1 MKTILIVDDVF
12 ENLYLLR
19 VILSQAGYNVVEAN
33 DGKEALDKLTEKR
46 IDLIISDI
54 LMPVMDGYMLCQAC
68 KKDEK
73 LKDIPFVFYT
83 STYTEKVDEDFAL
96 KLGAARFLRKPT
108 DPDHIIALVQR
119 LLDKSNPFTKPKDN
133 TEFTEE
139 EVLKLYSKR
148 LISKLE
154 QKNLEL
160 EKEITERNKIE
171 LKLTNENAIL
181 DLIANNT
188 SIKKVFNH
196 IIHNYQFIRPEFY
209 LSISLLDDDKEHLK
223 LISAPNLPK
232 DYCAAIKNLKIGENV
247 GSCGTSAYLKKPII
261 VSDITT
267 DPLWKDY
274 QHLTVGFDLKSCWS
288 IPILSEKNEV
298 FGTFAIYSSNI
309 KTPTFEN
316 IRELNSAVS
325 LAKMAIVKFKM
336 AEEVKKKEESYES
349 LVEQATDAIL
359 TYTYDGVIH
368 TFNKATYTTL
378 GYTKK
383 EFLKLKIQDFIIGD
397 VIQNK
402 VVRDAILKGEAVI
415 FDRQLICKDQT
426 IIDVEISA
434 KLQKD
439 GKVLAIVRDV
449 SERKKAEAKLLE
461 SEYNLRQSQIVANLG
476 SYAVDLKTMTWDC
489 TELLYQILGIDDNYV
504 KTIDSWIDLVHIK
517 DKVEVL
523 NYFESCVKNNK
534 RFNKEYRVIQ
544 FDSKKE
550 IWVHGVGELLFDDN
564 ANPIK
569 MIGTMQNISER
580 KEVELKLQRNEK
592 SLLEA
597 QKIAKIGSY
606 YLDLET
612 SLAHASLTFKE
623 IAGLEQEDTISR
635 KLWKDITHPEDAK
648 KNSEEIDKCI
658 KTGGEF
664 DLEYRIF
671 SKTDNKLK
679 WIHGLGEVSYQNGK
693 PKSFFGTIQDIT
705 ERKTAEI
712 KIKESEQSLST
723 AQKIAK
729 IGSFNLDLIN
739 LIAKTSETFNE
750 IVEYE
755 TDNKISFDFWKSIVH
770 PDDRAIIKNTVIK
783 SEKLNQKFD
792 LEYRIISTKT
802 KQVKWIHGL
811 GEVFYVDDIPSSFV
825 GTIQDITERKKA
837 ELDLKIANEFTE
849 NLVMSMQ
856 EGLLMVDLEGTIMKV
871 NDSLCDILGYTEA
884 ELIGMDLPYPFAR
897 SEDYELM
904 MEIKDKVA
912 KGQAPSFQLEFIRKN
927 GTRFIA
933 SFLAGIIYDD
943 QGDVLAIFATI
954 KDISEDLK
962 IKETLKQIAL
972 KSTQKKD
979 VILKLATLIGEDL
992 QASLKKIATT
1002 SAEALQADLVTI
1014 WEFKKDKTELVSKLF
1029 YNQEHQ
1035 TFDTEGL
1042 IIKKETFPDYFEAF
1056 KHKNIINI
1064 NNVISNPIT
1073 KGFAKQFF
1081 VPNNIASRIDV
1092 LIYGRNDHYGILSFE
1107 TKNVNRVFNA
1117 DEESFVTSIASII
1130 SLMVESSERKIAE
1143 NKIALT
1149 NEKLLEVN
1157 KELNLLRNQLEQEN
1171 VYLRNELDLV
1181 FNFEE
1186 MVYGSVEFSNVLN
1199 EIEKVA
1205 PTNATVL
1212 LLGESGTG
1220 KELLARA
1227 VHNIS
1232 NRNSKPLIKVNCSA
1246 IPRELIESELFGHKK
1261 GSFTGAYNDKVGKF
1275 ELADGGTLFLDEIGE
1290 LPLDMQ
1296 PKILRFLQEGEIE
1309 VVGGVGSKKLDV
1321 RVIAATNRNL
1331 LAEVQKKQF
1340 REDLYFRLNVFPIA
1354 VPALRD
1360 RKDDIPL
1367 LVEHFV
1373 DKFGKTYD
1381 KQIKYISDDAMSKL
1395 KAYNWPGNIR
1405 ELENLIERALILS
1418 NSDTLVIPGFE
1429 TSNQKSKQRI
1439 NCVDLSLD
1447 AVLRNHILQVLE
1459 DCNWKISGSKSAS
1472 EVLGLKP
1479 STLRDKMSKLGIVK
1493 PN

>member
-19 VILSQAGYNVVEAN
+19 VILIQAGYNVVEAN
-33 DGKEALDKLTEKR
+33 DGKEALDKLTENR

-54 LMPVMDGYMLCQAC
+54 LMPVMDGYMFCQAC

-108 DPDHIIALVQR
+108 DPDHIIALIKR
-119 LLDKSNPFTKPKDN
+119 LLDTSNQKNKAKNN

-196 IIHNYQFIRPEFY
+196 IIHNYQSLRPEFY
-209 LSISLLDDDKEHLK
+209 LSISLLEDDKEHLR

-247 GSCGTSAYLKKPII
+247 GSCGTSAYLKKPVI
-261 VSDITT
+261 VSDIST
-267 DPLWKDY
+267 DPLWDSFR
-274 QHLTVGFDLKSCWS
+274 HLAVNHDLKSCWS

-298 FGTFAIYSSNI
+298 FGTFAIYSSSV

-325 LAKMAIVKFKM
+325 LAKMAIVKFNM

-368 TFNKATYTTL
+368 NFNKTTYTTL

-397 VIQNK
+397 VIQNDIVK
-402 VVRDAILKGEAVI
+402 KAILKGEAII
-415 FDRQLICKDQT
+415 FDRQLMCKDQT

-461 SEYNLRQSQIVANLG
+461 SEYNLKQSQIVANLG
-476 SYAVDLKTMTWDC
+476 SYVVDLTTMTWEG
-489 TELLYQILGIDDNYV
+489 TEVLYQIIGIDESYI
-504 KTIDSWIDLVHIK
+504 KTIDSWVDLIHTE

-523 NYFESCVKNNK
+523 NYFDSCLKNNK
-534 RFNKEYRVIQ
+534 RFNKEYRLIQ
-544 FDSKKE
+544 FNSKKE
-550 IWVHGVGELLFDDN
+550 IWVHGIGELLFDDDS
-564 ANPIK
+564 NPIK
-569 MIGTMQNISER
+569 MIGTMQNITNR
-580 KEVELKLQRNEK
+580 KKVELKLQKNEK

-606 YLDLET
+606 YLDLDT
-612 SLAHASLTFKE
+612 NLAHVSITFKE

-664 DLEYRIF
+664 DLEYRIY
-671 SKTDNKLK
+671 SQNDNKLK

-693 PKSFFGTIQDIT
+693 AKSFFGTIQDIT

-712 KIKESEQSLST
+712 KIQESEHSLST

-739 LIAKTSETFNE
+739 LIAKTSDTFNE

-755 TDNKISFDFWKSIVH
+755 TDKKISFDFWKNIVH
-770 PDDRAIIKNTVIK
+770 PDDRAIIKDAVIE
-783 SEKLNQKFD
+783 SEKLNKKFD

-802 KQVKWIHGL
+802 SQIKWIHGL
-811 GEVFYVDDIPSSFV
+811 GEIFYVDDIPTSFV

-837 ELDLKIANEFTE
+837 EIDLKIANDFTE
-849 NLVMSMQ
+849 SLVMSMQ
-856 EGLLMVDLEGTIMKV
+856 EGLLMVNLDGTIMKV
-871 NDSLCDILGYTEA
+871 NESLCDLLGYTEA
-884 ELIGMDLPYPFAR
+884 ELLGMDLPYPFAR

-912 KGQAPSFQLEFIRKN
+912 KGEAPSFQLEFIRKN

-933 SFLAGIIYDD
+933 SFLAGIIYNN
-943 QGDVLAIFATI
+943 QNEVIAIFATI

-979 VILKLATLIGEDL
+979 VILKLASLIGEDL
-992 QASLKKIATT
+992 EASLKKIAIT

-1014 WEFKKDKTELVSKLF
+1014 WEYKTDKTELVSKLF
-1029 YNQEHQ
+1029 YNAEDKI
-1035 TFDTEGL
+1035 FDSEAL
-1042 IIKKETFPDYFEAF
+1042 LIKKESFPNYFEAF
-1056 KHKNIINI
+1056 KDRTSINI
-1064 NNVISNPIT
+1064 SNVRSNPIT
-1073 KGFAKQFF
+1073 KAFAKQFF
-1081 VPNNIASRIDV
+1081 EPLNISSRIDV
-1092 LIYGRNDHYGILSFE
+1092 VIYGQNEHYGILSFE
-1107 TKNVNRVFNA
+1107 TKATNRTFNA

-1130 SLMVESSERKIAE
+1130 SLMVEGTQRKIAE
-1143 NKIALT
+1143 NKIALA

-1157 KELNLLRNQLEQEN
+1157 KELNVLRNQLEQEN

-1261 GSFTGAYNDKVGKF
+1261 GSFTGAFSDKIGKF

-1373 DKFGKTYD
+1373 DKFGKTYE
-1381 KQIKYISDDAMSKL
+1381 KQIKYISDDAMSQL

-1429 TSNQKSKQRI
+1429 TTNQKSKQRI
-1439 NCVDLSLD
+1439 NSVDLNLD
-1447 AVLRNHILQVLE
+1447 TVLRNHILQVLE
-1459 DCNWKISGSKSAS
+1459 DCKWKISGSNSAS
-1472 EVLGLKP
+1472 EALGLKP
-1479 STLRDKMSKLGIVK
+1479 STLRDKMNKLGIVK

>member
-1 MKTILIVDDVF
+1 
-12 ENLYLLR
+12 
-19 VILSQAGYNVVEAN
+19 
-33 DGKEALDKLTEKR
+33 
-46 IDLIISDI
+46 
-54 LMPVMDGYMLCQAC
+54 MDG
-68 KKDEK
+68 
-73 LKDIPFVFYT
+73 
-83 STYTEKVDEDFAL
+83 
-96 KLGAARFLRKPT
+96 
-108 DPDHIIALVQR
+108 
-119 LLDKSNPFTKPKDN
+119 
-133 TEFTEE
+133 
-139 EVLKLYSKR
+139 
-148 LISKLE
+148 
-154 QKNLEL
+154 
-160 EKEITERNKIE
+160 
-171 LKLTNENAIL
+171 
-181 DLIANNT
+181 
-188 SIKKVFNH
+188 
-196 IIHNYQFIRPEFY
+196 
-209 LSISLLDDDKEHLK
+209 
-223 LISAPNLPK
+223 
-232 DYCAAIKNLKIGENV
+232 
-247 GSCGTSAYLKKPII
+247 
-261 VSDITT
+261 
-267 DPLWKDY
+267 
-274 QHLTVGFDLKSCWS
+274 
-288 IPILSEKNEV
+288 
-298 FGTFAIYSSNI
+298 
-309 KTPTFEN
+309 
-316 IRELNSAVS
+316 
-325 LAKMAIVKFKM
+325 
-336 AEEVKKKEESYES
+336 
-349 LVEQATDAIL
+349 
-359 TYTYDGVIH
+359 
-368 TFNKATYTTL
+368 
-378 GYTKK
+378 
-383 EFLKLKIQDFIIGD
+383 
-397 VIQNK
+397 
-402 VVRDAILKGEAVI
+402 
-415 FDRQLICKDQT
+415 
-426 IIDVEISA
+426 
-434 KLQKD
+434 
-439 GKVLAIVRDV
+439 
-449 SERKKAEAKLLE
+449 
-461 SEYNLRQSQIVANLG
+461 
-476 SYAVDLKTMTWDC
+476 
-489 TELLYQILGIDDNYV
+489 
-504 KTIDSWIDLVHIK
+504 
-517 DKVEVL
+517 
-523 NYFESCVKNNK
+523 
-534 RFNKEYRVIQ
+534 
-544 FDSKKE
+544 
-550 IWVHGVGELLFDDN
+550 
-564 ANPIK
+564 
-569 MIGTMQNISER
+569 
-580 KEVELKLQRNEK
+580 
-592 SLLEA
+592 
-597 QKIAKIGSY
+597 
-606 YLDLET
+606 
-612 SLAHASLTFKE
+612 
-623 IAGLEQEDTISR
+623 
-635 KLWKDITHPEDAK
+635 
-648 KNSEEIDKCI
+648 
-658 KTGGEF
+658 
-664 DLEYRIF
+664 
-671 SKTDNKLK
+671 
-679 WIHGLGEVSYQNGK
+679 
-693 PKSFFGTIQDIT
+693 
-705 ERKTAEI
+705 
-712 KIKESEQSLST
+712 
-723 AQKIAK
+723 
-729 IGSFNLDLIN
+729 
-739 LIAKTSETFNE
+739 
-750 IVEYE
+750 
-755 TDNKISFDFWKSIVH
+755 
-770 PDDRAIIKNTVIK
+770 
-783 SEKLNQKFD
+783 
-792 LEYRIISTKT
+792 
-802 KQVKWIHGL
+802 
-811 GEVFYVDDIPSSFV
+811 IPSSFV

-897 SEDYELM
+897 PEDYEVM

-912 KGQAPSFQLEFIRKN
+912 KGEAPSFQLEFIRKN

-1014 WEFKKDKTELVSKLF
+1014 WEFKKDKTELASKLF

-1042 IIKKETFPDYFEAF
+1042 IINKETFPDYFEAF

-1064 NNVISNPIT
+1064 NNVLSDPIT
-1073 KGFAKQFF
+1073 KEFAKQFF
-1081 VPNNIASRIDV
+1081 VPNNIVSRIDV

-1107 TKNVNRVFNA
+1107 TKNVNRVFKA

-1439 NCVDLSLD
+1439 TCVDLSLD
-1447 AVLRNHILQVLE
+1447 AVLRNHVLQVLE
-1459 DCNWKISGSKSAS
+1459 DCNWKISGYKSAS

>member
-19 VILSQAGYNVVEAN
+19 VILIQAGYNVVEAN
-33 DGKEALDKLTEKR
+33 DGKEALDKLTENR
-46 IDLIISDI
+46 VDLIISDI
-54 LMPVMDGYMLCQAC
+54 LMPVMDGYMFCQAC

-108 DPDHIIALVQR
+108 DPDHIIALIKR
-119 LLDKSNPFTKPKDN
+119 LLDTSNPKNKAKNN

-160 EKEITERNKIE
+160 EKEITERSKIE

-196 IIHNYQFIRPEFY
+196 IIHNYQSLRPEFY
-209 LSISLLDDDKEHLK
+209 LSISLLEDDKEHLR

-232 DYCAAIKNLKIGENV
+232 DYCAAIKNLKIGENI

-261 VSDITT
+261 VSDIST
-267 DPLWKDY
+267 DPLWENY
-274 QHLTVGFDLKSCWS
+274 RHLAVNHDLKSCWS

-298 FGTFAIYSSNI
+298 FGTFAIYSSSV

-325 LAKMAIVKFKM
+325 LAKMAIVKFNM

-368 TFNKATYTTL
+368 NFNKATYTTL

-397 VIQNK
+397 VIQND
-402 VVRDAILKGEAVI
+402 VTRDAILKGEAVV
-415 FDRQLICKDQT
+415 FDRQLVCKDQT
-426 IIDVEISA
+426 IIDVEVSA

-476 SYAVDLKTMTWDC
+476 SYAVDLTTMTWDC
-489 TELLYQILGIDDNYV
+489 TELLYQILGIDESFV
-504 KTIDSWIDLVHIK
+504 RTIDSWVDLIHTEDKID
-517 DKVEVL
+517 VL
-523 NYFESCVKNNK
+523 NYFDSCVKNNT

-544 FDSKKE
+544 YNSKKE

-564 ANPIK
+564 SNPIK
-569 MIGTMQNISER
+569 MIGTMQNITER
-580 KEVELKLQRNEK
+580 KAVELKLQKNEK

-612 SLAHASLTFKE
+612 SLAHASITFKE
-623 IAGLEQEDTISR
+623 IAGLEKKDTISR
-635 KLWKDITHPEDAK
+635 KLWKDITHPEDAEI
-648 KNSEEIDKCI
+648 NSAEIERCI
-658 KTGGEF
+658 RTGQEF
-664 DLEYRIF
+664 DLEYRIY

-693 PKSFFGTIQDIT
+693 AKSFFGTIQDIT

-739 LIAKTSETFNE
+739 LIAKTSDTFNE

-755 TDNKISFDFWKSIVH
+755 TDKKISFDFWKNIVH
-770 PDDRAIIKNTVIK
+770 PDDRAIIKDAVIK
-783 SEKLNQKFD
+783 SEKLNKKFD

-825 GTIQDITERKKA
+825 GTIQDITDRKKA
-837 ELDLKIANEFTE
+837 EIDLKIANDFTE
-849 NLVMSMQ
+849 SLVMSMQ
-856 EGLLMVDLEGTIMKV
+856 EGLLMVNLNGTIMKV
-871 NDSLCDILGYTEA
+871 NESLCDLLGYTEA
-884 ELIGMDLPYPFAR
+884 ELLGMDLPYPFAR

-912 KGQAPSFQLEFIRKN
+912 NGEAPSFQLEFIRKN
-927 GTRFIA
+927 GTRFTA
-933 SFLAGIIYDD
+933 SFLAGIIYNN
-943 QGDVLAIFATI
+943 QNEVIAIFATI
-954 KDISEDLK
+954 KDISEELK

-979 VILKLATLIGEDL
+979 VILKLASLIGEDL
-992 QASLKKIATT
+992 EASLKKIAIT

-1014 WEFKKDKTELVSKLF
+1014 WEYKMDKTELVSKLF
-1029 YNQEHQ
+1029 YNAEDKI
-1035 TFDTEGL
+1035 FDSEAL
-1042 IIKKETFPDYFEAF
+1042 LIKKESFPNYFEAF
-1056 KHKNIINI
+1056 KDRTSINI
-1064 NNVISNPIT
+1064 SNVRSNPIT
-1073 KGFAKQFF
+1073 KAFAKQFF
-1081 VPNNIASRIDV
+1081 EPLNISSRIDV
-1092 LIYGRNDHYGILSFE
+1092 VIYGQNEHYGILSFE
-1107 TKNVNRVFNA
+1107 TKATNRTFNA

-1130 SLMVESSERKIAE
+1130 SLMVEGTERKIAE
-1143 NKIALT
+1143 NKIALA

-1157 KELNLLRNQLEQEN
+1157 KELNVLRNQLEQEN

-1261 GSFTGAYNDKVGKF
+1261 GSFTGAFSDKIGKF

-1309 VVGGVGSKKLDV
+1309 VVGGLGSKKLDV

-1331 LAEVQKKQF
+1331 LAEIEKKQF

-1373 DKFGKTYD
+1373 DKFGKTYE
-1381 KQIKYISDDAMSKL
+1381 KQIKYISDDAMSQL

-1418 NSDTLVIPGFE
+1418 NSDTLIIPGFE
-1429 TSNQKSKQRI
+1429 TTNQKSKQRI
-1439 NCVDLSLD
+1439 NSVDLNLD
-1447 AVLRNHILQVLE
+1447 TVLRNHILQVLE
-1459 DCNWKISGSKSAS
+1459 DCKWKISGSNSAS
-1472 EVLGLKP
+1472 EALGLKP
-1479 STLRDKMSKLGIVK
+1479 STLRDKMNKLGIVK

>member
-19 VILSQAGYNVVEAN
+19 VILIQAGYNVIEAN
-33 DGKEALDKLTEKR
+33 DGKEALEKLYENR
-46 IDLIISDI
+46 VHLIISDI

-68 KKDEK
+68 KKDDN

-119 LLDKSNPFTKPKDN
+119 LLDKSNPFTKSKDN

-154 QKNLEL
+154 QKNLDL

-196 IIHNYQFIRPEFY
+196 IIHNYQFLRPEFY
-209 LSISLLDDDKEHLK
+209 LSISLLDESKESLK

-232 DYCAAIKNLKIGENV
+232 DYCNAIKNLKIGENI
-247 GSCGTSAYLKKPII
+247 GSCGTSAFLKKPII
-261 VSDITT
+261 VSDIST
-267 DPLWKDY
+267 DPLWKNY
-274 QHLTVGFDLKSCWS
+274 KHLALKHDLKSCWS
-288 IPILSEKNEV
+288 IPILSEKDEV
-298 FGTFAIYSSNI
+298 FGTFAIYSSNV

-325 LAKMAIVKFKM
+325 LAKMAIVKFRM

-349 LVEQATDAIL
+349 LINQANDAIL
-359 TYTYDGVIH
+359 SYTFDGEIH
-368 TFNKATYTTL
+368 NFNKATYTTL

-383 EFLKLKIQDFIIGD
+383 EFLKLKIQDFIVGD
-397 VIQNK
+397 IVRSTK
-402 VVRDAILKGEAVI
+402 VRDAILNGESVV
-415 FDRQLICKDQT
+415 FDRKLICKDKT
-426 IIDVEISA
+426 IIDVEVSA
-434 KLQKD
+434 KIQKD
-439 GKVLAIVRDV
+439 GKVLSIVRDV

-476 SYAVDLKTMTWDC
+476 SYSVDITTNTWTCSAILD
-489 TELLYQILGIDDNYV
+489 QILGIDENYV
-504 KTIDSWIDLVHIK
+504 KTIDSWVDLIHPEDKIK
-517 DKVEVL
+517 VL
-523 NYFESCVKNNK
+523 SYFQNCIKKSK
-534 RFNKEYRVIQ
+534 RFSKEYRVIQ
-544 FDSKKE
+544 LASKKE
-550 IWVHGVGELLFDDN
+550 VWVHGIGELLFDDN

-569 MIGTMQNISER
+569 MIGTMQNITER
-580 KEVELKLQRNEK
+580 KKVELQLQRNEK

-612 SLAHASLTFKE
+612 NIADTSLTFKE
-623 IAGLEQEDTISR
+623 IAGFDPDTTISR
-635 KLWKDITHPEDAK
+635 QLWMDITQPDDAK
-648 KNSEEIDKCI
+648 NNSKEIDRCI
-658 KTGGEF
+658 KTGGKF
-664 DLEYRIF
+664 DLEYRIY
-671 SKTDNKLK
+671 SQNDNKLK
-679 WIHGLGEVSYQNGK
+679 WIHGLGEVSYVKGK
-693 PKSFFGTIQDIT
+693 AKGFFGTIQDIT

-739 LIAKTSETFNE
+739 LIAKTSDTFND

-755 TDNKISFDFWKSIVH
+755 TDKKISFDFWKSIVH
-770 PDDRAIIKNTVIK
+770 PDDRAIIKKAVLESQNLK
-783 SEKLNQKFD
+783 KKFD

-856 EGLLMVDLEGTIMKV
+856 EGLLMVDLNGTIMKV
-871 NDSLCDILGYTEA
+871 NDSLCDILGYSEE

-897 SEDYELM
+897 AEDYEHMLD
-904 MEIKDKVA
+904 IKDKVA
-912 KGQAPSFQLEFIRKN
+912 KGEVPSFQLEFIRKN
-927 GTRFIA
+927 GTKFIA

-943 QGDVLAIFATI
+943 QGEVIAIFATI

-992 QASLKKIATT
+992 QTSLKKIATT

-1029 YNQEHQ
+1029 YNTEDQS
-1035 TFDTEGL
+1035 FDTEGL
-1042 IIKKETFPDYFEAF
+1042 LIKKENFPDYFEAF
-1056 KHKNIINI
+1056 KEKNSINI

-1073 KGFAKQFF
+1073 KAFAKKFF

-1107 TKNVNRVFNA
+1107 TKSVNRVFNA

-1149 NEKLLEVN
+1149 NEKLIEVN
-1157 KELNLLRNQLEQEN
+1157 KELNVLRKQLEQEN

-1181 FNFEE
+1181 FNYEE

-1199 EIEKVA
+1199 EVEKVA

-1261 GSFTGAYNDKVGKF
+1261 GSFTGAFSDKVGKF

-1290 LPLDMQ
+1290 LPIDMQ

-1309 VVGGVGSKKLDV
+1309 VVGGLGSKKLDV

-1340 REDLYFRLNVFPIA
+1340 REDLYFRLNVFPII

-1373 DKFGKTYD
+1373 DKFGKTYE

-1429 TSNQKSKQRI
+1429 TTNQKSKQRI
-1439 NCVDLSLD
+1439 NSVDLSLD

-1459 DCNWKISGSKSAS
+1459 DCNWKISGAKGAS
-1472 EVLGLKP
+1472 ELLGLKP
-1479 STLRDKMSKLGIVK
+1479 STLRDKMNKLGIVK

>member
-19 VILSQAGYNVVEAN
+19 VILIQAGYNVIEAN
-33 DGKEALDKLTEKR
+33 DGKEALEKLYENR
-46 IDLIISDI
+46 VHLIISDI

-68 KKDEK
+68 KKDDN

-119 LLDKSNPFTKPKDN
+119 LLDKSNPFTKSKDN

-154 QKNLEL
+154 QKNLDL

-196 IIHNYQFIRPEFY
+196 IIHNYQFLRPEFY
-209 LSISLLDDDKEHLK
+209 LSISLLDESKESLK

-232 DYCAAIKNLKIGENV
+232 DYCNAIKNLKIGENI
-247 GSCGTSAYLKKPII
+247 GSCGTSAFLKKPII
-261 VSDITT
+261 VSDIST
-267 DPLWKDY
+267 DPLWKNY
-274 QHLTVGFDLKSCWS
+274 KHLALKHDLKSCWS
-288 IPILSEKNEV
+288 IPILSEKDEV
-298 FGTFAIYSSNI
+298 FGTFAIYSSNV

-325 LAKMAIVKFKM
+325 LAKMAIVKFRM

-349 LVEQATDAIL
+349 LINQANDAIL
-359 TYTYDGVIH
+359 SYTFDGEIH
-368 TFNKATYTTL
+368 NFNKATYTTL

-383 EFLKLKIQDFIIGD
+383 EFLKLKIQDFIVGD
-397 VIQNK
+397 IVRSTK
-402 VVRDAILKGEAVI
+402 VRDAILNGESVV
-415 FDRQLICKDQT
+415 FDRKLICKDKT
-426 IIDVEISA
+426 IIDVEVSA
-434 KLQKD
+434 KIQKD
-439 GKVLAIVRDV
+439 GKVLSIVRDV

-476 SYAVDLKTMTWDC
+476 SYSVDITTNTWTCSAILD
-489 TELLYQILGIDDNYV
+489 QILGIDENYV
-504 KTIDSWIDLVHIK
+504 KTIDSWVDLIHPEDKIK
-517 DKVEVL
+517 VL
-523 NYFESCVKNNK
+523 SYFQNCINKSK
-534 RFNKEYRVIQ
+534 RFSKEYRVIQ
-544 FDSKKE
+544 LASKKE
-550 IWVHGVGELLFDDN
+550 VWVHGIGELLFDDN

-612 SLAHASLTFKE
+612 SLAHASITFKE
-623 IAGLEQEDTISR
+623 IAGLEQEETISR

-648 KNSEEIDKCI
+648 KNSDEIEKCI
-658 KTGGEF
+658 RTGQDF
-664 DLEYRIF
+664 DQEYRIF

-739 LIAKTSETFNE
+739 LIAKTSDTFND

-755 TDNKISFDFWKSIVH
+755 TDKKISFDFWKSIVH
-770 PDDRAIIKNTVIK
+770 PDDRAIIKKAVLESQNLK
-783 SEKLNQKFD
+783 KKFD

-856 EGLLMVDLEGTIMKV
+856 EGLLMVDLNGTIMKV
-871 NDSLCDILGYTEA
+871 NDSLCDILGYSEE

-897 SEDYELM
+897 AEDYEHMLD
-904 MEIKDKVA
+904 IKDKVA
-912 KGQAPSFQLEFIRKN
+912 KGEVPSFQLEFIRKN
-927 GTRFIA
+927 GTKFIA

-943 QGDVLAIFATI
+943 QGEVIAIFATI

-1029 YNQEHQ
+1029 YSTEDQS
-1035 TFDTEGL
+1035 FDTEGL
-1042 IIKKETFPDYFEAF
+1042 IIKKENFPDYFEAF
-1056 KHKNIINI
+1056 KDKNSINI
-1064 NNVISNPIT
+1064 NNVISHPIT
-1073 KGFAKQFF
+1073 KAFAKQFF

-1149 NEKLLEVN
+1149 NEKLIEVN
-1157 KELNLLRNQLEQEN
+1157 KELNVLRKQLEQEN

-1181 FNFEE
+1181 FNYEE

-1199 EIEKVA
+1199 EVEKVA

-1227 VHNIS
+1227 VHNTS
-1232 NRNSKPLIKVNCSA
+1232 ARNKKPLIKVNCSA

-1261 GSFTGAYNDKVGKF
+1261 GSFTGAFSDKVGKF

-1290 LPLDMQ
+1290 LPIDMQ

-1309 VVGGVGSKKLDV
+1309 VVGGLGSKKLDV

-1340 REDLYFRLNVFPIA
+1340 REDLYFRLNVFPII

-1373 DKFGKTYD
+1373 DKFGKTYE

-1429 TSNQKSKQRI
+1429 TTNQKSKQRI
-1439 NCVDLSLD
+1439 NSVDLSLD

-1459 DCNWKISGSKSAS
+1459 DCNWKISGAKGAS
-1472 EVLGLKP
+1472 ELLGLKP
-1479 STLRDKMSKLGIVK
+1479 STLRDKMNKLGIVK